1 MPIAMKTICQYIA
14 EDRKKDTIYI
24 VFNSNYNNAL
34 LKRKHFGDIFEIV
47 DKTKTDNKTREEFL
61 EFMKTNLP
69 DVKLVPV
76 GDYVSLSLLEWPYL
90 GTIAIDVNIDSKE
103 FEIITQKYGNPYKDN
118 FINDTTLLWIMPY
131 EEAMKIWEQR
141 KESWENF

>member
-1 MPIAMKTICQYIA
+1 M
-14 EDRKKDTIYI
+14 
-24 VFNSNYNNAL
+24 VFNSAYNKAI
-34 LKRKHFGDIFEIV
+34 LKIEDVENPV
-47 DKTKTDNKTREEFL
+47 DETKTDEKTREEFL

-76 GDYVSLSLLEWPYL
+76 GDYVPLSLLEWPYL
-90 GTIAIDVNIDSKE
+90 GTIAIDVDIDSKE
-103 FEIITQKYGNPYKDN
+103 FEIITKKYGNPYEDN

-131 EEAMKIWEQR
+131 EEAIKIWEQR

>member
-14 EDRKKDTIYI
+14 EDRKKDTIYM
-24 VFNSNYNNAL
+24 VFNSAYNKAI
-34 LKRKHFGDIFEIV
+34 LKIEDVENPV
-47 DKTKTDNKTREEFL
+47 DETKTDEKTREEFL

-69 DVKLVPV
+69 NVKLVPI
-76 GDYVSLSLLEWPYL
+76 GDYVPLSLLQWPYL
-90 GTIAIDVNIDSKE
+90 GTLAIDVDIDSKE
-103 FEIITQKYGNPYKDN
+103 FEIITQKYGNPYEDN

-131 EEAMKIWEQR
+131 EEAIKIWEQR

>member
-14 EDRKKDTIYI
+14 EDRKKDTIYM
-24 VFNSNYNNAL
+24 VFNSAYNKAI
-34 LKRKHFGDIFEIV
+34 LKIEDVENPV
-47 DKTKTDNKTREEFL
+47 DETKTDEKTKEEFL

-76 GDYVSLSLLEWPYL
+76 GDYVPLSLLQWPYL
-90 GTIAIDVNIDSKE
+90 GTIAIDVDIDSKE
-103 FEIITQKYGNPYKDN
+103 FEIITKKYGNPYEEE

-131 EEAMKIWEQR
+131 EEAVKIWEQR

>member
-1 MPIAMKTICQYIA
+1 MPIAMKTICEYIA
-14 EDRKKDTIYI
+14 KDRKKDTIYM
-24 VFNSNYNNAL
+24 VFNSAYNKAI
-34 LKRKHFGDIFEIV
+34 LKIEDVENPV
-47 DKTKTDNKTREEFL
+47 DETKTDEKTKEEFL

-76 GDYVSLSLLEWPYL
+76 GDYVPLSLLQWPYL
-90 GTIAIDVNIDSKE
+90 GTIAIDVDIDSKE
-103 FEIITQKYGNPYKDN
+103 FEIITKKYGNPYEEE

-131 EEAMKIWEQR
+131 EEAVKIWEQR

>member
-14 EDRKKDTIYI
+14 EDRKKDTIYM
-24 VFNSNYNNAL
+24 VFNSAYNKAI
-34 LKRKHFGDIFEIV
+34 LKIEDVENPV
-47 DKTKTDNKTREEFL
+47 DETKTDEKTREEFL

-69 DVKLVPV
+69 DVKLVPI
-76 GDYVSLSLLEWPYL
+76 GDYVPLSLLQWPYL
-90 GTIAIDVNIDSKE
+90 GTLAIDVDIDSKE
-103 FEIITQKYGNPYKDN
+103 FEIITQKYGNPYEDN

-131 EEAMKIWEQR
+131 EEAVKIWEQR